1 MYQAGANSSFYK
13 SHFINIKL
21 RLITNQL
28 RKNLKFT
35 IGKDICIDCRRHTF
49 IVMYLLHHVY
59 FVSSRRR
66 GWMTLFLVGCWAM
79 SLVCFYSLT
88 SLSRIVWGSLFLD
101 ELVHVMLGTVLRG
114 GHLEHVG
121 GAEERLLRV
130 PVGDHLQSNIIIH
143 FSKSQEF
150 LVSLP
155 QIMTFLF
162 SGRGIIEQSHRAA
175 TAIPAFS
182 IRTKHILKIRSGKCH
197 ELFEREIANLRYSA
211 NAYYLP
217 LSY

>member
-1 MYQAGANSSFYK
+1 MDDDVLGGMVGDVAG
-13 SHFINIKL
+13 
-21 RLITNQL
+21 
-28 RKNLKFT
+28 
-35 IGKDICIDCRRHTF
+35 
-49 IVMYLLHHVY
+49 LL
-59 FVSSRRR
+59 
-66 GWMTLFLVGCWAM
+66 LL
-79 SLVCFYSLT
+79 
-88 SLSRIVWGSLFLD
+88 LD

-114 GHLEHVG
+114 GDLEHVG
-121 GAEERLLRV
+121 GAEQRLLRV
-130 PVGDHLQSNIIIH
+130 PVGDHLQSVCYQPLIH